1 MGETVDE
8 ETKENL
14 VLMHSRVERLESL
27 LEGILEYSRV
37 GRDHHKPEMVDTREL
52 VSEVSEYLSPPD
64 GCEIEILGDMPT
76 FSTEKPPF
84 EQVFRNLIGN
94 AIKHRDRDDIC
105 ITVSGKEESEFCSF
119 EVRDNGPGI
128 PEKFHERVFMMFQ
141 TLKPRDEIEA
151 SGLGLAMVKKLIDYN
166 GGDIFLDSDPDER
179 NTVFRFTWKK
189 SVA

>member
-1 MGETVDE
+1 M
-8 ETKENL
+8 
-14 VLMHSRVERLESL
+14 
-27 LEGILEYSRV
+27 
-37 GRDHHKPEMVDTREL
+37 
-52 VSEVSEYLSPPD
+52 
-64 GCEIEILGDMPT
+64 
-76 FSTEKPPF
+76 
-84 EQVFRNLIGN
+84 FRNLIGN
-94 AIKHRDRDDIC
+94 AIKHHDRDDIR

-119 EVRDNGPGI
+119 EVGDNGPGI

-189 SVA
+189 SLA